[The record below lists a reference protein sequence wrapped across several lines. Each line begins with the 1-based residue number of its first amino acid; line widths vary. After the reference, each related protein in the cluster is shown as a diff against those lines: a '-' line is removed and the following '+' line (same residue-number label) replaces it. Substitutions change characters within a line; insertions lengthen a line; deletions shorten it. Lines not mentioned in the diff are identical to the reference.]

1 MNCLNEAI
9 GLALPGNGTIVATHV
24 GRTQLFRDAAR
35 QIVENAYK
43 YYRDGDESVLPRSIA
58 TRQAFLNAMSL
69 DIAMG
74 GSTNTVLHLLAIA
87 Q

>member
-43 YYRDGDESVLPRSIA
+43 YYRDGDECH
-58 TRQAFLNAMSL
+58 
-69 DIAMG
+69 DIG
-74 GSTNTVLHLLAIA
+74 YCNGWFHQYGSPLARHRA
-87 Q
+87 GS